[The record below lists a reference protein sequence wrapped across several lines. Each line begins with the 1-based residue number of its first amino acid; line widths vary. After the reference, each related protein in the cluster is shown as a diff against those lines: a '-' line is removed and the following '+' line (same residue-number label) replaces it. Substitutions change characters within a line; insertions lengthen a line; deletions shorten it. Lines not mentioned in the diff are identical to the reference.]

1 MISAILWWLL
11 FDRVRNASFC
21 PIFCECISIHCTDKQ
36 HHSPE
41 DQAVLEA
48 EYQRN
53 PKPDKASRMEIV
65 KRVALGEREV
75 QVCSTDLRTITGEC

>member
-1 MISAILWWLL
+1 M
-11 FDRVRNASFC
+11 
-21 PIFCECISIHCTDKQ
+21 KQ

-48 EYQRN
+48 EYQKN
-53 PKPDKASRMEIV
+53 PKPDKVARMEIV

-75 QVCSTDLRTITGEC
+75 QVCSTDLETITGEC